1 MQKSKPSLLYPIL
14 ILLAVF
20 SLIGLD
26 YIGWKKGEKSFLFSS
41 FHKPS
46 FHKKEAILLDDRS
59 LWDIVL
65 ERLSSL
71 NIGKDAISQYRDQ
84 EGIHHIMIKVA
95 PDRYKKLNPRLQ
107 RELSRVKA
115 SISIRKRDQDQDIQ
129 YYLWKVEGKGELISL
144 LFFCRSEKQPPEIP
158 IIPKTAKNKV
168 AIIVDDMGYSLDSLS
183 KICSLDE
190 SLTIAVLPFSPF
202 AKETASIAHSNSLE
216 VILHLP
222 LESLNNIYDNNHTE
236 GIIHANMSHEEII
249 KTTNF
254 CIQEIPYISGIN
266 THMGSKITS
275 NQNLMGVILEQI
287 KGTDLYFIDSR
298 TTADSVAYDI
308 AQQMGIPS
316 AFRHVFLDTK
326 LDEEYIKSQLLQ
338 LFNKAR
344 KNGKAIGI
352 CHPSPETL
360 NVLKNN
366 LHLISEYD
374 LEAVF
379 ASEIVQ

>member
-1 MQKSKPSLLYPIL
+1 MQKSKSSLLYPIL

-20 SLIGLD
+20 SLAGLD
-26 YIGWKKGEKSFLFSS
+26 YIGWKKGEKSFFFSS
-41 FHKPS
+41 FN
-46 FHKKEAILLDDRS
+46 KKEAVPLDDKS
-59 LWDIVL
+59 LWGIGQ

-71 NIGKDAISQYRDQ
+71 NIKKASISQYRDQ
-84 EGIHHIMIKVA
+84 EGIHHIMIKVTPA
-95 PDRYKKLNPRLQ
+95 RYKKLDPRLQ

-144 LFFCRSEKQPPEIP
+144 LFFCRLEKQPPKIP
-158 IIPKTAKNKV
+158 VIPKTAKNKV
-168 AIIVDDMGYSLDSLS
+168 AIIVDDMGYSLDSLN
-183 KICSLDE
+183 KICSLGQA
-190 SLTIAVLPFSPF
+190 LTIAVLPFSPL

-222 LESLNNIYDNNHTE
+222 LESLNNVYDNNHTE
-236 GIIHANMSHEEII
+236 GIIHSNMSHEEII

-254 CIQEIPYISGIN
+254 CIQEIPYIKGIN

-275 NQNLMGVILEQI
+275 DQNMMRVILGQI
-287 KGTDLYFIDSR
+287 KGKGLYFVDSR
-298 TTADSVAYDI
+298 TIADSVAYDI

-316 AFRHVFLDTK
+316 AFRQVFLDTK
-326 LDEEYIKSQLLQ
+326 LDEKYIRSQLLD
-338 LFNKAR
+338 LFDKAR

-360 NVLKNN
+360 KVLKNN

-374 LEAVF
+374 LETVF